1 MVETNGI
8 ELTEQEAEL
17 YDRQIRLWGLD
28 SQKRLRSAR
37 ILIAGINGL
46 GAEIAKNIILSGV
59 KSVTLLDDQNVKE
72 DDFCSQFL
80 APRSSLGTNRAE
92 ASLGRAQQ
100 LNPMVELKADKGE
113 LSKKSNDY
121 FKNFDVVCIIA
132 APTLE
137 LLRIDEAC
145 REAGVKFFAADLWG
159 MFGYS
164 FADLQEHNFAED
176 VVKHKIVSKPNEKTK
191 TELVTSTVKRI
202 LKYPAFQALLDFD
215 YKAQSYARKLK
226 RSGPA
231 LPLLRV
237 LQKFRD
243 DENRDPLYSDRDADL
258 LKLMKIRDE
267 IAAELIPNS
276 ALTHLFAQISPA
288 AAIVGGAVAHEI
300 IKTVSQKEAPHHN
313 VFLFDPESC
322 CGFIESIGTDALK
335 NN

>member
-1 MVETNGI
+1 MVEANGI

-28 SQKRLRSAR
+28 SQKRLRAAR
-37 ILIAGINGL
+37 ILVAGLNGL

-59 KSVTLLDDQNVKE
+59 KAVTLLDDQVVKE
-72 DDFCSQFL
+72 SDFCSQFL
-80 APRSSLGTNRAE
+80 VPQSSLAANRAE

-100 LNPMVELKADKGE
+100 LNPMVELKADTEE
-113 LSKKSNDY
+113 LSNKADD
-121 FKNFDVVCIIA
+121 FFTGFDVVCIIG
-132 APTLE
+132 APTVD
-137 LLRIDEAC
+137 LLRINAVC
-145 REAGVKFFAADLWG
+145 RAAGVKFFAADLWG

-176 VVKHKIVSKPNEKTK
+176 VVKHKIISKPNEKTK
-191 TELVTSTVKRI
+191 TELVTSTVKRT
-202 LKYPAFQALLDFD
+202 LSYPAYQVLLDFD
-215 YKAQSYARKLK
+215 FKTQSYARKLK

-243 DENRDPLYSDRDADL
+243 NEKRDPLYSERVADL
-258 LKLMKIRDE
+258 EKLCIIRDE
-267 IAAELIPNS
+267 IAAGLIPDS
-276 ALTHLFAQISPA
+276 ALTHVFAQISPA

-322 CGFIESIGTDALK
+322 CGFIESITGDA
-335 NN
+335 